1 MKAKILKIAGV
12 KSEKE
17 FYSKYPTEEAF
28 MKEHGKAFK
37 KAQMGTQLAA
47 QQWGLQGLP
56 TSPKPQFTQTVNF
69 GKPTLG
75 YVPKGLPDSR
85 FANNVSPTVYDITG
99 MDKYY
104 QKELPS
110 YQSPTDTTSAVTPV
124 NAKELFG
131 QNLGL
136 LGKTGVVKTIQNIQ
150 KIQGAVDERRKAKQL
165 LKVSEVAK
173 DAAATRPERQKPR
186 YVRPDDSLLQPDQM
200 GMMPYGTG
208 YDVLGMAEN
217 GMQIGGNLTE
227 IQNMY
232 NPGTL
237 YDHLGYEPLDE
248 SSKVKQFKKG
258 GKFKKAQGGA
268 DMGLIQ
274 AAMDIGSDLASI
286 QGDIAA
292 NIIGRKTKK
301 WTNTAMQNLQ
311 QGAQAQAMQTQFSP
325 FMKDGGSIDDEYKW
339 VSHSWQP
346 QVITKFGEYSTKDLL
361 KPDPMMDTLRTGGN
375 IRDNYMNNDENIR
388 MNMAMGGSLKTH
400 WGGDAEVVSYNPHS
414 AGSGETVMLNGNS
427 HEESDGQGN
436 TGIGMSYGGNMV
448 EAERGEPVSEMEEG
462 GSIND
467 TSAVV
472 FGNMMIPSY
481 VVSELEDENAK
492 GKKFKTY
499 SAHLAKQ
506 EAKQNKI
513 AEKATSLISNIEGD
527 NPYDML
533 KMNAGMAMLKGAD
546 MSLKNI
552 ADKKRT
558 LAGGQ
563 SAILDTAEQMGV
575 DSDALAKGKIKQAKK
590 NGVAQSGV
598 LLSSKNQ
605 PVDYTSRWNNFIVP
619 KISIP
624 AMPLTD
630 AQLDAESAAFYA
642 ENPQPEIILPKTP
655 SGIGPTDPTLFR
667 ENLGELPTADE
678 LWPKKKGL
686 FGKAKDFL
694 SKNQDTVKSAYNEL
708 RPFLIPSNQMSLQP
722 EQLMGE
728 MYALSQNVLQP
739 VRAQTFQPLLETRA
753 PQMTAQEQ
761 LNKNQADFNSA
772 QRMIGNNPAALSM
785 LAAQKQAADRQAIAQ
800 TQAANIQQQMA
811 AANRNIALLND
822 ATIRNLATLD
832 AQYVRQET
840 AESTT
845 KAQAQAALN
854 SIASKIGQNKLEN
867 LQNAVMQNMYNFRFT
882 PKGRVYNVNPIADF
896 NLPQITAL
904 SPETKE
910 AIKKQAPELA
920 KYLKLDEKKGKAKN
934 GSLVKAIK
942 NL

>member
-1 MKAKILKIAGV
+1 
-12 KSEKE
+12 
-17 FYSKYPTEEAF
+17 
-28 MKEHGKAFK
+28 
-37 KAQMGTQLAA
+37 
-47 QQWGLQGLP
+47 
-56 TSPKPQFTQTVNF
+56 
-69 GKPTLG
+69 
-75 YVPKGLPDSR
+75 
-85 FANNVSPTVYDITG
+85 
-99 MDKYY
+99 
-104 QKELPS
+104 
-110 YQSPTDTTSAVTPV
+110 
-124 NAKELFG
+124 
-131 QNLGL
+131 
-136 LGKTGVVKTIQNIQ
+136 
-150 KIQGAVDERRKAKQL
+150 
-165 LKVSEVAK
+165 
-173 DAAATRPERQKPR
+173 
-186 YVRPDDSLLQPDQM
+186 
-200 GMMPYGTG
+200 
-208 YDVLGMAEN
+208 
-217 GMQIGGNLTE
+217 
-227 IQNMY
+227 
-232 NPGTL
+232 
-237 YDHLGYEPLDE
+237 
-248 SSKVKQFKKG
+248 
-258 GKFKKAQGGA
+258 
-268 DMGLIQ
+268 
-274 AAMDIGSDLASI
+274 
-286 QGDIAA
+286 
-292 NIIGRKTKK
+292 
-301 WTNTAMQNLQ
+301 
-311 QGAQAQAMQTQFSP
+311 
-325 FMKDGGSIDDEYKW
+325 

-346 QVITKFGEYSTKDLL
+346 QVITKFGEHKVSDLL
-361 KPDPMMDTLRTGGN
+361 RPPKDADMLRAGGHLKEYTPPSERAMSTERPDFQ
-375 IRDNYMNNDENIR
+375 
-388 MNMAMGGSLKTH
+388 MGGELQTH
-400 WGGDAEVVSYNPHS
+400 WGGYAEPMSYNPHMP
-414 AGSGETVMLNGNS
+414 GTGETVMFRGKT
-427 HEESDGQGN
+427 HEDG
-436 TGIGMSYGGNMV
+436 GIGITYGDNPV
-448 EAERGEPVSEMEEG
+448 EVERGEPMFEMQEG
-462 GSIND
+462 GEIDPLTGEPKKSG
-467 TSAVV
+467 VV
-472 FGNMMIPSY
+472 LGNMKIPSY
-481 VVSELEDENAK
+481 GVSELEDANAK

-499 SAHLAKQ
+499 VAHLSKK

-533 KMNAGMAMLKGAD
+533 KMNAGMAMLTGAD

-558 LAGGQ
+558 AAGIQ

-590 NGVAQSGV
+590 GANISKGQTGVYVPTASNLMSEMEKRSIINTGRTTIEQLYNAGLTGLPPNAYTDEDFYKIGKNNMVGESPMKTLDEVTIVGKKPKAPTPLASTNQKRTASPV
-598 LLSSKNQ
+598 PQTKISKKVDEGRPTETRKQLSV
-605 PVDYTSRWNNFIVP
+605 VDLGLDRFNKSFLTP
-619 KISIP
+619 KIS
-624 AMPLTD
+624 
-630 AQLDAESAAFYA
+630 
-642 ENPQPEIILPKTP
+642 PEIEARTKARLAIPEIEQPAEKEGMLDYVKT
-655 SGIGPTDPTLFR
+655 
-667 ENLGELPTADE
+667 
-678 LWPKKKGL
+678 
-686 FGKAKDFL
+686 
-694 SKNQDTVKSAYNEL
+694 AYNEL

-854 SIASKIGQNKLEN
+854 SIASKIGQNKLQN
-867 LQNAVMQNMYNFRFT
+867 LQNAVMQNMYNYRFT

-910 AIKKQAPELA
+910 AIKQQAPELA